1 MTGGASG
8 RGARD
13 ERLRRGRL
21 VAGLMA
27 RALDARRDPVDL
39 TSADLEAIQ
48 PLLVRSG
55 AGPLAWWALRD
66 TSLADDLH
74 AQDLRDLFRMQALRV
89 AIATSGLQM
98 LVDACRARGVDPI
111 VGKGW
116 AVARWYPAQGLRPY
130 GDFDL
135 YAPSTDFAT
144 LVDVVKVLFPKL
156 KTAVDLHRGAS
167 YLDDRDFTVLRS
179 RSRLVPVGQTLARI
193 YGPEDALRL
202 ACLHL
207 LAEGAIRPP
216 WLCDVAAILSKLP
229 DEFDWDYF
237 ASGDPRRTE
246 WAFVALGL
254 AHDVLGADISRVPMR
269 QPVRVRPAWI
279 AESVFTLWGEAPPA
293 KGNRQPVQAARRSLK
308 ALLLSFLQKWPN
320 PIEAT
325 VGVGGRFSE
334 TPRLPYQIA
343 DAARRA
349 TKLFA

>member
-1 MTGGASG
+1 
-8 RGARD
+8 
-13 ERLRRGRL
+13 
-21 VAGLMA
+21 MA
-27 RALDARRDPVDL
+27 RALDSRRDPVDL
-39 TSADLEAIQ
+39 SSADLEAIQ

-55 AGPLAWWALRD
+55 AAPLAWWALRD
-66 TSLADDLH
+66 TPLATDLH
-74 AQDLRDLFRMQALRV
+74 AEDLRDLFRMQALRV
-89 AIATSGLQM
+89 AIATNGLQM

-135 YAPSTDFAT
+135 YAPSSDFAT

-167 YLDDRDFTVLRS
+167 YHDDRDFAVLRA

-202 ACLHL
+202 ACVHL

-237 ASGDPRRTE
+237 ASGDPKRTE

-254 AHDVLGADISRVPMR
+254 AHEVLGADISRVPMR
-269 QPVRVRPAWI
+269 PAVRVRPAWL
-279 AESVFTLWGEAPPA
+279 AESVFKLWGEAPSS
-293 KGNRQPVQAARRSLK
+293 KGNRVPVRDARRSVWTLITS
-308 ALLLSFLQKWPN
+308 LFQKWPN

-325 VGVGGRFSE
+325 VGVGGRFSDA
-334 TPRLPYQIA
+334 PRLPYQIA